1 MDKKRTKIITIASI
15 KGGVGKS
22 TSAILFS
29 TIISKKSSV
38 LLIDMDAQAS
48 LTSYFNE
55 YLEKARINVENT
67 NVYEILR
74 KNLDIN
80 NSICNINQNLDF
92 IPSYLNLHFF
102 NNDNLPFKET
112 RLKKA
117 LYFIKNTYDYIIIDT
132 NPSLDFTLINALVV
146 SNFVISPIPAEKW
159 SIESLE
165 ALNFKVKQLDL
176 NLPIYILN
184 TRLKNNN
191 SNKFYLDILKQ
202 NSNFIGSIRER
213 EDLNKRI
220 AQNIGF
226 SLNEDY
232 TADYKKALK
241 NLFGAEQISGR
252 SYEEE

>member
-1 MDKKRTKIITIASI
+1 MDRKKPKTITIASI

-29 TIISKKSSV
+29 TIISKKSKV

-55 YLEKARINVENT
+55 YLEKSQINLEST
-67 NVYEILR
+67 NIYEILR
-74 KNLDIN
+74 RNLAIN
-80 NSICNINQNLDF
+80 KSICNIDQNLDF

-102 NNDNLPFKET
+102 NNDTLPFKEN

-117 LYFIKNTYDYIIIDT
+117 LHFIKQNYDYIIIDT

-146 SNFVISPIPAEKW
+146 SDYVVSPIPAEKW

-165 ALNFKVKQLDL
+165 ALSFKINQLEL

-184 TRLKNNN
+184 TRFKNNN

-202 NSNFIGSIRER
+202 NPNFIGSIRER
-213 EDLNKRI
+213 EDLNKKI
-220 AQNIGF
+220 AQNDGF

-232 TADYKKALK
+232 TSDYKKALK
-241 NLFGAEQISGR
+241 NLFGAEQI
-252 SYEEE
+252 